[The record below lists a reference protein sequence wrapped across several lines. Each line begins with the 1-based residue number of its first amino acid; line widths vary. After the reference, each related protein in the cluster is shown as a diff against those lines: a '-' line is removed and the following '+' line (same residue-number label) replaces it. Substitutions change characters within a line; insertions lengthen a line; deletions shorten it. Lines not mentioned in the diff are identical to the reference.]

1 MMMLLLLLL
10 ISVLQNR
17 MRSSGSREDYL
28 LCEREG
34 RLRHLLFET
43 AVTTICRLLADICV
57 HFCQDGHEV
66 AAPAGKI
73 KE

>member
-1 MMMLLLLLL
+1 MMLLLP
-10 ISVLQNR
+10 ISILQNR
-17 MRSSGSREDYL
+17 MRSVGSREDYL

-43 AVTTICRLLADICV
+43 AVTEICRLLADICV
-57 HFCQDGHEV
+57 HFSQDGYEV
-66 AAPAGKI
+66 IAPAGKM

>member
-10 ISVLQNR
+10 IYVLQNR
-17 MRSSGSREDYL
+17 MRSFGSREDYL

-43 AVTTICRLLADICV
+43 AVTAYRLLADICV

-66 AAPAGKI
+66 TAPAGKI